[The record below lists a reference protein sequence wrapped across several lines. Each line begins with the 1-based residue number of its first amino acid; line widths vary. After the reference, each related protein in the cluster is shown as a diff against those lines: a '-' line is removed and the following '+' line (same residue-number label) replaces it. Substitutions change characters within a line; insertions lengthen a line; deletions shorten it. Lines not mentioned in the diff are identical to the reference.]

1 MFCFLLALIPFAS
14 PSNALVA
21 LFIALAFPDMN
32 KIGIGLAVAG
42 GATAAKTIHFL
53 ISYGAGKVIDKRRGK
68 KTPIGKYGKLT
79 MYILNVVAA
88 ATPLPDEWIVVPMG
102 LSEVSVVWFVATYF
116 GGKLLITV
124 PSAYLGNA
132 IAPLIY
138 QFFGESAMLVSI
150 IIGIVF
156 TVVIVAI
163 FIFVDIEKT
172 AVKILKKLG
181 IVRGEHFIESEDAE

>member
-1 MFCFLLALIPFAS
+1 
-14 PSNALVA
+14 
-21 LFIALAFPDMN
+21 
-32 KIGIGLAVAG
+32 
-42 GATAAKTIHFL
+42 
-53 ISYGAGKVIDKRRGK
+53 
-68 KTPIGKYGKLT
+68 
-79 MYILNVVAA
+79 
-88 ATPLPDEWIVVPMG
+88 
-102 LSEVSVVWFVATYF
+102 
-116 GGKLLITV
+116 V

-181 IVRGEHFIESEDAE
+181 IVRGEHFVESEDAE